1 MTYAIVYASRTGN
14 TRLLGEVIR
23 EALPAAQCLHC
34 GAPDPKALEADVLYV
49 GFWTDKGT
57 CPQEIGDFLAQVTD
71 QKVFLFGTAGFG
83 ADQAYYDRIIQAAAC
98 ELPESVKLK
107 ASFMCQGKM
116 QQGVLE
122 RYRSMLEANPQ
133 DGRAKLMVD
142 NYHAALTHPDGT
154 DMAAFQH
161 FLISSVPAAGMG
173 E

>member
-14 TRLLGEVIR
+14 TRRLGEAIR

-83 ADQAYYDRIIQAAAC
+83 GAPAYFDQILGRVREHLAPAAQ
-98 ELPESVKLK
+98 VIGT
-107 ASFMCQGKM
+107 FMCQGQMPQAVKD
-116 QQGVLE
+116 
-122 RYRSMLEANPQ
+122 RYEAMEPSPRREAMLENFQKALGHP
-133 DGRAKLMVD
+133 DARD
-142 NYHAALTHPDGT
+142 TAALQAAVKAA
-154 DMAAFQH
+154 MA
-161 FLISSVPAAGMG
+161 
-173 E
+173 